1 MFKKTGHNRVFQ
13 DLVTQ
18 IEKAILSGKLKPGDK
33 LPAQR
38 DLIEKFQTSRA
49 SLREALRVLEHKG
62 LIEVKLG
69 VSGGAIV
76 KEISTDT
83 ITEDLSILMQHKK
96 VSFDQLAEFRTGVE
110 GCVASL
116 AAQRATSDDIKNL
129 EGLLEEARI
138 CLESW
143 ETKWDDFFEADLE
156 IHILLARISDNPV
169 YTAVLQMVHENIL
182 DMYYFVDQKHLEENY
197 RDLCNIVQ
205 AISKGDAELARKAT
219 QDHIMQC
226 TASIKAA
233 QENN

>member
-13 DLVTQ
+13 NLVTQ

-76 KEISTDT
+76 KEISTET
-83 ITEDLSILMQHKK
+83 ITEDLSFLMQHKK

-110 GCVASL
+110 GCVAAL
-116 AAQRATSDDIKNL
+116 AAQRATRDDIKR
-129 EGLLEEARI
+129 LEELLGEARAH
-138 CLESW
+138 LESW
-143 ETKWDDFFEADLE
+143 ETRWEEFFQVDLN
-156 IHILLARISDNPV
+156 IHIMLADISNNPV

-182 DMYYFVDQKHLEENY
+182 EMYYFTDQKQLEENY
-197 RDLCNIVQ
+197 RDLCSIVEAVSQ
-205 AISKGDAELARKAT
+205 GDAEQARRAA

-226 TASIKAA
+226 TASMKAA
-233 QENN
+233 QES